1 MSTGTNRYPAMI
13 EDSGL
18 TLVTNNQLIPIMPA
32 IPASDVHNTDMYK
45 AIDGVITE
53 STSSSDQFC
62 AVPVEAL
69 EQNTPEVVT
78 LDLKELELEKIES
91 PKKESLITTSEV
103 VSEKPVLVVLTD
115 EELKLIQR
123 NFTPKPGLN
132 SKPKLFFI
140 PEEFLLRYP
149 DLATTFIREF
159 KNTNATLASYGIKDP
174 FTNTLFT
181 RIFKS
186 ALLNS
191 GNPSAGYL
199 VEKCFNH
206 QALTGAHILPVL
218 VRSEVK
224 QEHVRQPSRTFI
236 PPFVPQNSTPR
247 NYSFL
252 RNGIAA
258 AFAMTLTT
266 FAPNLN
272 DSEEIGVPVQEFQL
286 GLASDDAIV
295 ATPQL
300 SSIENTSTAPAFV
313 QEEATLESTSQA
325 ETVTPT
331 TESIQPSV
339 VLQTSPV
346 DISTV
351 NQVPGQI
358 PIHRTYQQ
366 DGIVYHRVENP
377 AQYANQNLRVT
388 TVSDPL
394 IAREGNLLV
403 DSSERLARNS
413 EHTFTG
419 LSVDS
424 MVNETTVVT
433 YMQTTEGEFVASI
446 YLGQI
451 PASTASLNN
460 QQELE
465 DEVIELDESDLID
478 VVDYTKFEGEQVAYT
493 SAAGKTKNYQCLKV
507 ENGQM
512 LLAMPNN
519 PKFSFWVNISTL
531 ENENTL
537 NAVKLASNKE
547 LTPSQVDFV
556 QDSTSARVDTV
567 LA

>member
-1 MSTGTNRYPAMI
+1 MI

-149 DLATTFIREF
+149 DLATTFITEF

-258 AFAMTLTT
+258 ALAMTLTT

-272 DSEEIGVPVQEFQL
+272 DSEEKSIPVQEFDL
-286 GLASDDAIV
+286 SLESGSAIFT
-295 ATPQL
+295 APQL
-300 SSIENTSTAPAFV
+300 ISLEITRPTVV
-313 QEEATLESTSQA
+313 QEQTTLESTSQA

-339 VLQTSPV
+339 VLQASPV

-451 PASTASLNN
+451 PASTASLVLP
-460 QQELE
+460 ETE
-465 DEVIELDESDLID
+465 DELIELDESDLIE

-547 LTPSQVDFV
+547 LTPSRVDFV

>member
-1 MSTGTNRYPAMI
+1 
-13 EDSGL
+13 
-18 TLVTNNQLIPIMPA
+18 
-32 IPASDVHNTDMYK
+32 
-45 AIDGVITE
+45 
-53 STSSSDQFC
+53 
-62 AVPVEAL
+62 
-69 EQNTPEVVT
+69 
-78 LDLKELELEKIES
+78 
-91 PKKESLITTSEV
+91 
-103 VSEKPVLVVLTD
+103 
-115 EELKLIQR
+115 
-123 NFTPKPGLN
+123 LN

-149 DLATTFIREF
+149 DLATTFITEF

-191 GNPSAGYL
+191 GNPSARYL

-206 QALTGAHILPVL
+206 QAITGAHILPVL

-224 QEHVRQPSRTFI
+224 QEHVRQPLRTFI
-236 PPFVPQNSTPR
+236 PPVVPQNSTPR

-258 AFAMTLTT
+258 ALAMTLTT
-266 FAPNLN
+266 FSPKLN
-272 DSEEIGVPVQEFQL
+272 DSEERSVPVQEFEL

-295 ATPQL
+295 EAPEQTTTP
-300 SSIENTSTAPAFV
+300 TV
-313 QEEATLESTSQA
+313 VEEQSTLESTPQTEA
-325 ETVTPT
+325 ETPAPTPTPT
-331 TESIQPSV
+331 TESSV

-351 NQVPGQI
+351 NQIPGQI
-358 PIHRTYQQ
+358 PIHRTYEQ

-451 PASTASLNN
+451 PASTASLVLP
-460 QQELE
+460 ETE
-465 DEVIELDESDLID
+465 EEVIELDESDLIE
-478 VVDYTKFEGEQVAYT
+478 VVDYSKFEGEQVAYT

-519 PKFSFWVNISTL
+519 PKFSFWLNISTL

-537 NAVKLASNKE
+537 NAVKLASDKE
-547 LTPSQVDFV
+547 LTPSRVDFV
-556 QDSTSARVDTV
+556 QDSTSAQVDTV